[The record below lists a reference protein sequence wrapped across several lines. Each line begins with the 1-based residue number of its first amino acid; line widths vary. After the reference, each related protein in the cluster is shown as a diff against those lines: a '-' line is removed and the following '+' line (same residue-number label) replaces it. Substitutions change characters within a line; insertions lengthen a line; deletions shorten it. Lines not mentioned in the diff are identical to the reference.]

1 MELGGE
7 VWGKWGVSAAVVVLD
22 LKPGQRGHEFEVE
35 VWRGQPISAICGEDS
50 SFQQGFQVTP
60 LRIHIFTTMKQ
71 AAALLALATTA
82 AANHDY
88 TVSDLI
94 SGNFTVT
101 TNDITMG
108 T

>member
-1 MELGGE
+1 M
-7 VWGKWGVSAAVVVLD
+7 WSCLD
-22 LKPGQRGHEFEVE
+22 FKPGGKASSQVGQSGARTGH
-35 VWRGQPISAICGEDS
+35 SAFFV
-50 SFQQGFQVTP
+50 SFFVT
-60 LRIHIFTTMKQ
+60 IITSTHHTTNTMKQ

>member
-1 MELGGE
+1 VELGGE
-7 VWGKWGVSAAVVVLD
+7 VWGKWGVSAAVVVFGFKTRAKGGMSSK
-22 LKPGQRGHEFEVE
+22 LK
-35 VWRGQPISAICGEDS
+35 CGEDS
-50 SFQQGFQVTP
+50 RFQQFVVVNSSFQQVT

>member
-1 MELGGE
+1 
-7 VWGKWGVSAAVVVLD
+7 
-22 LKPGQRGHEFEVE
+22 
-35 VWRGQPISAICGEDS
+35 
-50 SFQQGFQVTP
+50 
-60 LRIHIFTTMKQ
+60 MKQ

>member
-1 MELGGE
+1 M
-7 VWGKWGVSAAVVVLD
+7 
-22 LKPGQRGHEFEVE
+22 
-35 VWRGQPISAICGEDS
+35 WRGQPISAICGGEDNS
-50 SFQQGFQVTP
+50 SFQVTP

>member
-1 MELGGE
+1 MARTEINNSEHL
-7 VWGKWGVSAAVVVLD
+7 
-22 LKPGQRGHEFEVE
+22 
-35 VWRGQPISAICGEDS
+35 
-50 SFQQGFQVTP
+50 SFFVT
-60 LRIHIFTTMKQ
+60 IITHHTTNTMKQ